1 MVLFA
6 GGCCTFHLAVWHA
19 SRISRAMLQQLI
31 HWLESWQAS
40 LVALGWVGLVAFAL
54 LFAATQMTAVIPGSP
69 IGMAA
74 GFFFGFWKGWVAITM
89 GCALCATINFLISR
103 HFARDFVAR
112 RLGSHPKFRLID
124 TAIARGGWKII
135 ALLRF
140 VPIPFG
146 IANYAYGIT
155 PVRYWPYFGATM
167 LAIIPANMLF
177 VSMGATFQGSLATLF
192 SKDRPH
198 SPLEIALPIAGV
210 IAAFFAFRYVSKLA
224 SAAVNAETV
233 AEGK

>member
-1 MVLFA
+1 
-6 GGCCTFHLAVWHA
+6 
-19 SRISRAMLQQLI
+19 MLQQFI
-31 HWLESWQAS
+31 HWLESLQAS
-40 LVALGWVGLVAFAL
+40 LIALGLIGLLAYAAI
-54 LFAATQMTAVIPGSP
+54 FAATQMAAVIPGSP
-69 IGMAA
+69 IAMAA
-74 GFFFGFWKGWVAITM
+74 GFFFGFGKGWVAVTL
-89 GCALCATINFLISR
+89 GCALSATINFLISR
-103 HFARDFVAR
+103 HLARGMVAR

-124 TAIARGGWKII
+124 SAIGRGGWKII

-155 PVRYWPYFGATM
+155 PVRFWPYFGATM
-167 LAIIPANMLF
+167 LATIPANMLF

-198 SPLEIALPIAGV
+198 SPLEIALPIVGV

-224 SAAVNAETV
+224 SAAVNAEPR
-233 AEGK
+233 

>member
-1 MVLFA
+1 M
-6 GGCCTFHLAVWHA
+6 H
-19 SRISRAMLQQLI
+19 QQLI

-40 LVALGWVGLVAFAL
+40 LKDPGLIDTIAFAGI
-54 LFAATQMTAVIPGSP
+54 FAATQMTAVIPGSP

-74 GFFFGFWKGWVAITM
+74 GLFFGFGKGWVAVTL
-89 GCALCATINFLISR
+89 GCALSATINVLISR
-103 HFARDFVAR
+103 HLARAFVQR
-112 RLGSHPKFRLID
+112 RLGAHPKFRLID

-167 LAIIPANMLF
+167 LATIPANMLF
-177 VSMGATFQGSLATLF
+177 VSMGATFQGSVASF
-192 SKDRPH
+192 VSKDRPH

-224 SAAVNAETV
+224 SAAVSAETL
-233 AEGK
+233 AEGVPPK